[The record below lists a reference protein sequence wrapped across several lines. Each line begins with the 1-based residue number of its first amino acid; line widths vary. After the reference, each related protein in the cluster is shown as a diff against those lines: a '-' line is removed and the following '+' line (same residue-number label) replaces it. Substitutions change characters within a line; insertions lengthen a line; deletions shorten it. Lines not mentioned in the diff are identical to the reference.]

1 MSDDPRIGQTVG
13 GYVLE
18 RVIGQG
24 GMSMVYFAREART
37 GRPAAVKIVQAGLP
51 ANMAAE
57 RRLEQEARAITRIDH
72 PHVVDVHG
80 WGQTTDGLPYII
92 MEYLRGKTLAHVVSV
107 GRIVPPER
115 MLHIAH
121 QMLSALGRAHA
132 LDIIH
137 RDLKPDNVFLVLKNG
152 DPDTVKML
160 DFGIAKLL
168 GAQPHSLVQT
178 VKGLVLGTPEYLPPE
193 LALGQAVSPAT
204 DIYALGVILFEGL
217 TGRLPFTASSAGE
230 LAEEHCFT
238 PAPTLRSI
246 NSDVPAELERIVLR
260 CLAKNPTERYRTAD
274 ALASELERYAGQGD
288 AGRTVALSTA
298 GPTPGD
304 NAAIERTLRAA
315 VDSHWAQD
323 TLPGPL
329 ANSLDEVDALRARI
343 EAVGTELALVD
354 DAIAEASAA
363 LALREGDLVDAL
375 QRDAALSEELR
386 AIRKQDAGLIDALD
400 AAEPGRPVL
409 DALGNFKPAPNSVS
423 LRTVL
428 TMSNLQL
435 LGAHL
440 ATRDNTEVLV
450 ERRRSLH
457 ARYTDLARRLG
468 RSQLDRAEL
477 EAALVLERA
486 QVSADQERLNAQR
499 MGLKVELD
507 ALERALARA
516 LARGAMDLAVSFGL

>member
-1 MSDDPRIGQTVG
+1 MNQDPRIGQAIG

-24 GMSMVYFAREART
+24 GMSVVYFARETRT
-37 GRPAAVKIVQAGLP
+37 GRPAAIKIVQAGLP

-80 WGQTTDGLPYII
+80 WGQTDDGLPYII
-92 MEYLRGKTLAHVVSV
+92 MEYLRGKTLAHVVSI

-115 MLHIAH
+115 MLHITQ
-121 QMLSALGRAHA
+121 QMISALGRAHA

-137 RDLKPDNVFLVLKNG
+137 RDLKPDNVFLVNQGG

-193 LALGQAVSPAT
+193 LALGQRVSPAT
-204 DIYALGVILFEGL
+204 DIYALGAMLFEGL
-217 TGRLPFTASSAGE
+217 TGRLPFTAGSAAE
-230 LAEEHCFT
+230 LAEAHCFSA
-238 PAPTLRSI
+238 PPTLRSI
-246 NSDVPAELERIVLR
+246 NPDVPAELERIVLR
-260 CLAKNPTERYRTAD
+260 CLAKSPVERYRTVD
-274 ALASELERYAGQGD
+274 ALAAELERYAG
-288 AGRTVALSTA
+288 AGESRTVALSTA
-298 GPTPGD
+298 SPAPGD
-304 NAAIERTLRAA
+304 NAAIERILRAA
-315 VDSHWAQD
+315 VDSHWAQE

-329 ANSLDEVDALRARI
+329 VHSFEEVEAVRARI

-354 DAIAEASAA
+354 DAIAEVSAA
-363 LALREGDLVDAL
+363 LALREGELVDAL
-375 QRDAALSEELR
+375 QRDAALAEELR
-386 AIRKQDAGLIDALD
+386 AIRKQDASLIDALD

-409 DALGNFKPAPNSVS
+409 DALGNFRPTPNSVS

-428 TMSNLQL
+428 TTPNMQL

-440 ATRDNTEVLV
+440 ATADSVEELV
-450 ERRRSLH
+450 ERRRGLH

-468 RSQLDRAEL
+468 RSQLARAEL
-477 EAALVLERA
+477 EARLVVERA
-486 QVSADQERLNAQR
+486 RVGAEQERLNAQR
-499 MGLKVELD
+499 MGLRVELD
-507 ALERALARA
+507 ALDRALARA